1 MRSKRK
7 KKTGCQ
13 RKVEKE
19 TRGQQWVRL
28 GKRVMGEIMVG
39 KKDCEKRG
47 RENKEKISTTTT

>member
-1 MRSKRK
+1 M
-7 KKTGCQ
+7 
-13 RKVEKE
+13 
-19 TRGQQWVRL
+19 RL